1 MEKGLKKTRRWED
14 TVFFHL
20 KIPLLDKDLCSSTT
34 SCFRVSEI
42 SSPKNMHREEWT
54 EKNLAWKNENN

>member
-1 MEKGLKKTRRWED
+1 LKKRLKKLKSGRD

-34 SCFRVSEI
+34 SCLGVSET
-42 SSPKNMHREEWT
+42 SSPKNMHRIEWT
-54 EKNLAWKNENN
+54 EKKLGLEK